1 MCALTVVRKET
12 MNFKEN
18 GKRHKGRLEGTK
30 REKCFNYNLK
40 NKIKRIML
48 KVVIHNSESGC
59 VSLWI
64 GLWNTIKPQ
73 IFLLLTWKNW
83 V

>member
-1 MCALTVVRKET
+1 V
-12 MNFKEN
+12 
-18 GKRHKGRLEGTK
+18 
-30 REKCFNYNLK
+30 
-40 NKIKRIML
+40 L